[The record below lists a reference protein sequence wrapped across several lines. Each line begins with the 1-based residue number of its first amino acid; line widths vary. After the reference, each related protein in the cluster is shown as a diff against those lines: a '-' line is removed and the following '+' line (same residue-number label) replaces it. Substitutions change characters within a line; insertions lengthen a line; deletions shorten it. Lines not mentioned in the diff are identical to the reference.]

1 MFHSHAKKTG
11 RAINKL
17 RPSYARCG
25 L

>member
-1 MFHSHAKKTG
+1 MQKTG